1 MTVAALRVYWLVGWL
16 PEAREGVDRFHSL
29 SMAVTGRS
37 SEGPKVAVVG
47 GSIVGCAAAAALDE
61 IGCRVTVLERSRSPL
76 QTRGSGLVLPG
87 RLIPSLIERHLLP
100 PDTPSIRLWGRRWI
114 VEDGDAQAGRC
125 LWEQPFTVN
134 AVSWSTFFSEFRRR
148 VPDGAYTP
156 ASEVVGADQ
165 VADGVRLRLAN
176 GQALDFDL
184 AVAAD
189 GYQSTV
195 RRLLFSNFEQT
206 YSGYIVWRGWFNE
219 RDGRIPSVAPLGG
232 GIMHTIGFEKGH
244 ANFWLIP
251 TAAGAGFGQRQVTWN
266 IYGGPLPPG
275 VAQQDGAVQAVPRL
289 SPEQRA
295 FLDDLARRYFPPMF
309 ASVVEATPAPIIT
322 PVYDVRI
329 PALVAGRV
337 ALVGDAATVVRPVTG
352 SGAVK
357 GLEDVMALVDALR
370 DEGFAIDR
378 ALEAFNANRLP
389 VGHGL
394 VDLGQRMGS
403 SLVDQAPE
411 WARMT
416 ADEMQAWMTDLMS
429 GWYALEEAVEAE
441 SGTS

>member
-1 MTVAALRVYWLVGWL
+1 
-16 PEAREGVDRFHSL
+16 
-29 SMAVTGRS
+29 MAVREAPS
-37 SEGPKVAVVG
+37 VAVVG
-47 GSIVGCAAAAALDE
+47 GSIVGCAAAADLDR

-76 QTRGSGLVLPG
+76 QTRGSGLVLPA
-87 RLIPSLIERHLLP
+87 RVIPSLIARDLLP
-100 PDTPSIRLWGRRWI
+100 PDTPSIRVWGRRWL
-114 VEDGDAQAGRC
+114 VKEGDAPAGRC
-125 LWEQPFTVN
+125 LLEQPFTVN
-134 AVSWSTFFSEFRRR
+134 AVNWSTFFREFRSR
-148 VPDGAYTP
+148 VPDGAYTS
-156 ASEVVGADQ
+156 ASEVVGLEQ
-165 VADGVRLRLAN
+165 LGDGVRLSLADGRL
-176 GQALDFDL
+176 LEFDFV
-184 AVAAD
+184 VAAD
-189 GYQSTV
+189 GYLSTV
-195 RRLLFSNFEQT
+195 RRLLFSSFEQT

-219 RDGRIPSVAPLGG
+219 DDGRIPSVDPLGG

-251 TAAGAGFGQRQVTWN
+251 TAEGVGPGQRQVTWN

-275 VAQQDGAVQAVPRL
+275 VAQQDGAVQAVP
-289 SPEQRA
+289 PGKVTVEQRA
-295 FLDDLARRYFPPMF
+295 FLDDLAHRSLPPMF

-370 DEGFAIDR
+370 DEHFAIDR
-378 ALEAFNANRLP
+378 ALEVFNVNRLP

-394 VDLGQRMGS
+394 VGLGQRMGS
-403 SLVDQAPE
+403 SLVDQAPD

-416 ADEMQAWMTDLMS
+416 SDEMDAWMTDLMS
-429 GWYALEEAVEAE
+429 GWYALEEAVAAE
-441 SGTS
+441 KGAT